1 MLGAIGSV
9 ILGSAARTAIDKFG
23 GEPDRSG
30 EVGKLSYADER
41 AEAINRVSTTQARA
55 EKGVR
60 RYAGKAQPD
69 NTMQRL
75 LNEVYGPAYRSYPMI
90 VQRIIAQAQSEGH
103 SKSVIRSTQAALKGT
118 DPSPSGATIKVG
130 A

>member
-1 MLGAIGSV
+1 MLGSIGAV
-9 ILGSAARTAIDKFG
+9 IGGSLARTVIEK
-23 GEPDRSG
+23 
-30 EVGKLSYADER
+30 VGDTSSPQNISYADQR
-41 AEAINRVSTTQARA
+41 AEAINRVSATQARA
-55 EKGVR
+55 EKGIR
-60 RYAGKAQPD
+60 RYAGQAPKD

-103 SKSVIRSTQAALKGT
+103 SKSVIKSTQAALKGT

-130 A
+130 T